1 MKVLSILPLVLL
13 LLSSCSSDI
22 SETEKI
28 KAPARSALPKPAKEK
43 PATTTPKAFVS
54 EEGGFSIQF
63 PDEPKKHEHDIA
75 SEIGQLK
82 LTQFL
87 YSQDGTQ
94 MWLASYSDYPKKMIQ
109 LGNHSQLLKGI
120 KYKVLNELHASTL
133 REDKVKFED
142 NYDGITFV
150 AHADKNDLDILY
162 HIYLVDNRVYQ
173 LSMYSSIGEFSSQD
187 SLDFLGS
194 FKLLKEENNPPS

>member
-1 MKVLSILPLVLL
+1 MKILSILPLILL

-43 PATTTPKAFVS
+43 PAKAASKTFIS

-63 PDEPKKHEHDIA
+63 PDEPKKHEHNTA
-75 SEIGQLK
+75 SEIGELK

-87 YSQDGTQ
+87 YSHEGTQ
-94 MWLASYSDYPKKMIQ
+94 MWLASYCDYPKKMIQ

-120 KYKVLNELHASTL
+120 KYKVVNELHASTL
-133 REDKVKFED
+133 REDKIKFDD

-173 LSMYSSIGEFSSQD
+173 LSMYSSIGKFSSQD

-194 FKLLKEENNPPS
+194 FKLLEEQDNPPS